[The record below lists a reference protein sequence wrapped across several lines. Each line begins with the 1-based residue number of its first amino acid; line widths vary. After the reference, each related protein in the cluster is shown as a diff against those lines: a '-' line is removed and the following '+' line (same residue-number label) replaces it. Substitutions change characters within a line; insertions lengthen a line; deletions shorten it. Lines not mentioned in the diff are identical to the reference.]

1 MRISTRGRYGSRV
14 MLELALNYRKGPVQ
28 VREIAKR
35 QELSPKYIEQLIAP
49 LKTSGLVRAVRGMHG
64 GYVLSKSPSRIKLIE
79 IFRVLEGPLALVA
92 CVDDPEICSRQQLCV
107 TRDIWEEITG
117 AVTRILSSTTLADM
131 VERQQQKKQEVLP
144 MYYI

>member
-28 VREIAKR
+28 VKEIAKR
-35 QELSPKYIEQLIAP
+35 QELSLKYIEQLIAR
-49 LKTSGLVRAVRGMHG
+49 LKASGLVKAVRGIHG
-64 GYVLSKSPSRIKLIE
+64 GYVLSKSPSQIKLIE

-92 CVDDPEICSRQQLCV
+92 CVDDPEICPRQELCV
-107 TRDIWEEITG
+107 TRDIWAEIKG
-117 AVTRILSSTTLADM
+117 AVTRILTFTTLADM
-131 VERQQQKKQEVLP
+131 VERLQQKKQEASP